1 MSISASILGDFRPGA
16 SKWSAICTSL
26 FLQCLSLQ
34 ELFSDSGYAVTA
46 SMPHHR
52 LLHSRLFSIKACF
65 HTIKG
70 SHHSFK
76 GASKQDSVPGPLGKG
91 AFHLIF
97 DTLWS
102 H

>member
-1 MSISASILGDFRPGA
+1 MSISASILGDIKPGA

-26 FLQCLSLQ
+26 FLQCVSLQ

-52 LLHSRLFSIKACF
+52 LLHSRLFSTKMCL

-70 SHHSFK
+70 SSRSVK
-76 GASKQDSVPGPLGKG
+76 DASKQDSVPGPLRKG
-91 AFHLIF
+91 SLSSLF
-97 DTLWS
+97 DTL
-102 H
+102 